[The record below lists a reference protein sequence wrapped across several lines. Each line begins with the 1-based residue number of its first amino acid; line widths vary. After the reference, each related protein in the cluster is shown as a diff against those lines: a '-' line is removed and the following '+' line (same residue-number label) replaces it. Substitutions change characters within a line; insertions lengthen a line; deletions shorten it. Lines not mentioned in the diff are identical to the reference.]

1 LWLRRLPDFADF
13 RGSRLEAVRDD
24 DGAMNNS
31 SPLTAS
37 VPSGSNARGKRSV
50 GKRDRSEPAL
60 CEDGLFAPREASMF
74 AKVGRTKI
82 FALMADGS
90 LPYIRIG
97 ARRRIPKRA
106 LIDYLEARLVKRD
119 GVA

>member
-1 LWLRRLPDFADF
+1 
-13 RGSRLEAVRDD
+13 
-24 DGAMNNS
+24 
-31 SPLTAS
+31 
-37 VPSGSNARGKRSV
+37 
-50 GKRDRSEPAL
+50 
-60 CEDGLFAPREASMF
+60 MF